1 MAIIYSIAQKT
12 RHNVLEL
19 VFFMINYTW
28 KFGKKL

>member
-12 RHNVLEL
+12 RHDVLEL
-19 VFFMINYTW
+19 VFFIINYTW